1 MLLLPFKHFTN
12 SRPNFQ
18 FQISSQGPNFMAN
31 LWSHCLCNRGCCRR
45 WAGRWWQRPGTL
57 YGWRHA
63 APEPFLHLLPSFS
76 AGTRHSLP
84 HTMGR
89 VHEGPARCLPAP
101 CWLHGAAEAQPAPPA
116 SAPRLCSLG
125 QLLPGGSGQPGH
137 MHAPCSEWER
147 AGEAAC
153 VLCARI
159 NENGF

>member
-31 LWSHCLCNRGCCRR
+31 LWSHCLCNRGHCRR

-63 APEPFLHLLPSFS
+63 APEPFLHILLSFS
-76 AGTRHSLP
+76 AGTRRSLP

-89 VHEGPARCLPAP
+89 VHEGPAHRLPAP
-101 CWLHGAAEAQPAPPA
+101 RWLRGAAEAQPAPSCPSP
-116 SAPRLCSLG
+116 SAV
-125 QLLPGGSGQPGH
+125 QPGPAPSRRFGAAGA
-137 MHAPCSEWER
+137 HACPLLR
-147 AGEAAC
+147 MGEGWGSSVC
-153 VLCARI
+153 VVCT
-159 NENGF
+159 NK